1 MHHILIPSLIHRS
14 NFLEISALFYLFNLI
29 SCYFPA
35 PVPWSN
41 QSYFFSFLFATCQ
54 SSIIVRCHMNF
65 YICCQNFG
73 KLVSS
78 FLGAIRFEGIRI
90 IFYRLAF
97 SSIHFKFETLFV
109 LHYLFLLLT

>member
-14 NFLEISALFYLFNLI
+14 NFLEIPALFYLFNLI

-35 PVPWSN
+35 PVPWSS

-97 SSIHFKFETLFV
+97 SSIHFKFQILFV
-109 LHYLFLLLT
+109 LRYLFLLLT